1 MTDPEI
7 SRTLALAWGLAAAP
21 QRGPKRELSLERI
34 VEAAVAIADGEGLAA
49 VTMQRVAQT
58 FEFTTMALYRYV
70 ATKDELYRLMLDA
83 AIMPREAALEAGDW
97 REGLR
102 TFLFELLDA
111 YRAHPWMLETPLSPE
126 IHLMPGQL
134 QVADR
139 GLRAMRRLPAPDDAK
154 LAVLMV
160 LSAFARG
167 HAAVEREVLHG
178 DPVPAQT
185 RALLV
190 EAVTAARFPDAVGFV
205 RSGVYF
211 GADDPEPPESA
222 IREIR
227 EFAAGALLAGLE
239 AFFGTVD
246 VEVASPSPTASLTAQ
261 ESLDVAEAE
270 LNAAT
275 LLRKAAQQR
284 VRDAERAETAARKTR
299 DRAKELAKLDQRQR
313 ARTEG

>member
-1 MTDPEI
+1 MTDSEI
-7 SRTLALAWGLAAAP
+7 SRTVALAWGLAAAP

-34 VEAAVAIADGEGLAA
+34 VEAAVAIADAEGLAA
-49 VTMQRVAQT
+49 VTMARVAQT

-83 AIMPREAALEAGDW
+83 AIVSHDTALEADDW

-102 TFLFELLDA
+102 GFLIELLDA
-111 YRAHPWMLETPLSPE
+111 YRVHPWMLETPLSPE

-139 GLRAMRRLPAPDDAK
+139 GLRAMRTLPAPDEAK
-154 LAVLMV
+154 LAVLML

-167 HAAVEREVLHG
+167 HASVEREVLHG
-178 DPVPAQT
+178 DPVPPET

-190 EAVTAARFPDAVGFV
+190 EAATAARFPDAVAFV

-211 GADDPEPPESA
+211 GDPEPGDPESA
-222 IREIR
+222 ITEFR

-239 AFFGTVD
+239 AFFGAADGGTPPPTV
-246 VEVASPSPTASLTAQ
+246 ELSAQ
-261 ESLDVAEAE
+261 EAFEVAEAE
-270 LNAAT
+270 LHAAT

-284 VRDAERAETAARKTR
+284 VRDAERAENAARKVR
-299 DRAKELAKLDQRQR
+299 DRAKELAKADQKQR
-313 ARTEG
+313 ARDTV

>member
-1 MTDPEI
+1 MTESEI

-34 VEAAVAIADGEGLAA
+34 VEAAVTIADAEGLAA

-83 AIMPREAALEAGDW
+83 AIMPRDTAVEADDW
-97 REGLR
+97 RAGLR

-154 LAVLMV
+154 LAVLML

-178 DPVPAQT
+178 EPVPAET

-190 EAVTAARFPDAVGFV
+190 EAATAARFPDAVSFV

-211 GADDPEPPESA
+211 GDPEPGQPESA
-222 IREIR
+222 IAEFRD
-227 EFAAGALLAGLE
+227 FAAGALLAGLDT
-239 AFFGTVD
+239 FFGAAGD
-246 VEVASPSPTASLTAQ
+246 EESPTPTAPLNAQ
-261 ESLDVAEAE
+261 EALAVAEAE
-270 LNAAT
+270 LHAAT

-284 VRDAERAETAARKTR
+284 VRDAERAENAARKER
-299 DRAKELAKLDQRQR
+299 DRAKELAKADQKLR
-313 ARTEG
+313 ARDAG